1 MRRYLFF
8 LAERLE
14 ISKSERIAVIVLLI
28 ITVLLSA
35 NYYLTEPAFNAD
47 PVYYAELEQ
56 MFRLK
61 SAEREAERDAI
72 FARYTPETETE
83 LILEPMPVTQ
93 FVYGRGGQDEAE
105 GAGSP
110 VTPTDPE
117 KVNINTATAEELTR
131 LPGIGPAY
139 AERIVAWR
147 EENGRFTRIEQ
158 LLEIRGIGEKR
169 LENLK
174 PYIAL
179 GDPGDENGTDE

>member
-14 ISKSERIAVIVLLI
+14 ISRSERIAVIVLLT

-47 PVYYAELEQ
+47 PEYYAELEQ
-56 MFRLK
+56 MFRMK
-61 SAEREAERDAI
+61 SAERKEERDAI
-72 FARYTPETETE
+72 LARYTPGP
-83 LILEPMPVTQ
+83 EPMALSRSVMQ
-93 FVYGRGGQDEAE
+93 SVHRSDGREEIPGG
-105 GAGSP
+105 GSP
-110 VTPTDPE
+110 DSATDPE
-117 KVNINTATAEELTR
+117 KININTATAEELTR

-147 EENGRFTRIEQ
+147 EENGRFTRIDQ

-169 LENLK
+169 LENLR
-174 PYIAL
+174 PYISL
-179 GDPGDENGTDE
+179 GEPDESETE